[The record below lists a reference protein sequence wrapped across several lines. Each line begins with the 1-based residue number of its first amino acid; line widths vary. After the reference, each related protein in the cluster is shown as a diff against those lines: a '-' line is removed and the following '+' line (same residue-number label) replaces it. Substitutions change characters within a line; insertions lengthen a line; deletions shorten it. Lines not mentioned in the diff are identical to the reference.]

1 MAKRKKAKK
10 GLETRKNEDRYYTDD
25 PAKMQGKYTAA
36 DVFKKWTEDFVDNDT
51 GEVVSIERKE
61 LLISRGVLIEGD
73 IFAQIQFYLQ
83 SGDIEGVEVSN
94 QKRKAFLLA
103 ESGYLIPWAVKA
115 RIKGKNRP
123 FLLYAPSINGALEI
137 AKDYIELNFSGEF
150 SFVSAKTFDSCIFLK
165 TEIPEAPAGTDGET
179 EGEPVECG
187 FYKIE
192 IEVKADDMSC
202 TSTFVLQVKDIDAA
216 MVYIKEWITER
227 LKKEHKR
234 RNKGNDEGFTP
245 EFTTALKSGTQ
256 IPCYRFI
263 EREFSKAYSTAET
276 TA

>member
-36 DVFKKWTEDFVDNDT
+36 DVFKKWTEDFVDDDT

-61 LLISRGVLIEGD
+61 LLISRGILIEGD

-94 QKRKAFLLA
+94 QKRQAFLLA
-103 ESGYLIPWAVKA
+103 ESGYLIPWCVKA
-115 RIKGKNRP
+115 RVKGKNRP
-123 FLLYAPSINGALEI
+123 FLLYAPSINGALEV
-137 AKDYIELNFSGEF
+137 AKDYIELNFSGGF

-165 TEIPEAPAGTDGET
+165 TEIPEAPADAEGET
-179 EGEPVECG
+179 AGEPVECG

-192 IEVKADDMSC
+192 IEVKAEDGSY
-202 TSTFVLQVKDIDAA
+202 TPTFVLQVKDIDSA